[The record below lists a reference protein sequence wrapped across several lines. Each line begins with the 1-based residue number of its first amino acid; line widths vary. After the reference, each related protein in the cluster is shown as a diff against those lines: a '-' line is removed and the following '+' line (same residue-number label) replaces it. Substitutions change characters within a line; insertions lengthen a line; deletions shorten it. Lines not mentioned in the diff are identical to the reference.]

1 MNAGPEAT
9 RFRFGKVLFGGSFAF
24 FAVLGVALAGCTQPS
39 AEQTATNKINSA
51 TRMSI
56 ADIAASGGDTE
67 SARSILAAAAQ
78 ADPKNGDVGLHYAQ
92 ALLDSG
98 RPQEAIAAARRVV
111 DNASHDPA
119 MVVRAAQL
127 ELRAGDALTAST
139 TFQSVIA
146 HAGGGTPALNGLGVS
161 RVQLGDLPG
170 AEDAFRRAVVL
181 TPGDYAARNNLAL
194 ALVLQGRAAEAVP
207 MLQSL
212 ADEPGVPG
220 RVKHNLALAYARA
233 GDTDQA
239 ATVLAGVVGNSAASR
254 EVAAFTNTRADS
266 GTMVASRLA
275 PAEIMDGRTSGAAYA
290 GIIPPP
296 TAGSGAAA
304 AFASAAPM
312 APKTAEVRTAPLATV
327 QAAPIGLS
335 QAAPAK
341 TTVAAASAPL
351 SEKDAAA
358 PVLLPANVVGGPVP
372 HVITPSPV
380 TAASVVT
387 PVTKP
392 IPAPAPAPAPVV
404 AVAPSPATAPTPQQV
419 ATADVAPAPSAV
431 GPASVAVT
439 EPTDDG
445 AIKVRIA
452 AVPSQSAAL
461 ALWQNLTGLVPDL
474 LTGRTP
480 LVKMEKDNGKLA
492 WRLGTGGFQDVAAA
506 EQFCRKLRER
516 GPNCTLGL

>member
-1 MNAGPEAT
+1 LALCALLVVG
-9 RFRFGKVLFGGSFAF
+9 
-24 FAVLGVALAGCTQPS
+24 LAGCVQPS
-39 AEQTATNKINSA
+39 AEQSAANKINSA
-51 TRMSI
+51 TRLSI

-98 RPQEAIAAARRVV
+98 RPQEAIAVARQVAG
-111 DNASHDPA
+111 NSSHDPA

-139 TFQSVIA
+139 TFQSVVA
-146 HAGGGTPALNGLGVS
+146 HGGGGTPALNGLGVS
-161 RVQLGDLPG
+161 RVQLGDLSG
-170 AEDAFRRAVVL
+170 AEDAFRRAVML

-239 ATVLAGVVGNSAASR
+239 ATVLASVVSTSAASR
-254 EVAAFTNTRADS
+254 EVAAFTNMRADS

-290 GIIPPP
+290 GVIPPP
-296 TAGSGAAA
+296 TVASGAPVAV
-304 AFASAAPM
+304 ASAAPM
-312 APKTAEVRTAPLATV
+312 DQKAADIHPAPVANVQTAPIALAAAAPKTTV
-327 QAAPIGLS
+327 S
-335 QAAPAK
+335 
-341 TTVAAASAPL
+341 AASAPL
-351 SEKDAAA
+351 SDKDAAA
-358 PVLLPANVVGGPVP
+358 PVLLPASIVSGPVP

-387 PVTKP
+387 PVAK
-392 IPAPAPAPAPVV
+392 PAPTSAPLV
-404 AVAPSPATAPTPQQV
+404 ATAPPPTPQHV
-419 ATADVAPAPSAV
+419 ATTDPAPAPSAV

-474 LTGRTP
+474 LSGRTP
-480 LVKMEKDNGKLA
+480 LVKMEKDHGKFA

>member
-1 MNAGPEAT
+1 MNSGPEAT
-9 RFRFGKVLFGGSFAF
+9 GFRFGKDSFGSGLALC
-24 FAVLGVALAGCTQPS
+24 AVLGLGLAGCAQPS
-39 AEQTATNKINSA
+39 AEQSSLNKINST

-56 ADIAASGGDTE
+56 ADIASSGGDTE

-98 RPQEAIAAARRVV
+98 RPQEAIAAARQVADRS
-111 DNASHDPA
+111 AHDPA
-119 MVVRAAQL
+119 MVVRAAQM
-127 ELRAGDALTAST
+127 ELRAGDALTASA
-139 TFQSVIA
+139 TFQSVVA
-146 HAGGGTPALNGLGVS
+146 HGGGGTPALNGLGVA
-161 RVQLGDLPG
+161 RAQLGDLPG
-170 AEDAFRRAVVL
+170 AEDAFRRAVQSS
-181 TPGDYAARNNLAL
+181 PGDYAARNNLAL

-254 EVAAFTNTRADS
+254 EVAAFTNSRTDP

-296 TAGSGAAA
+296 TTGSGAPA
-304 AFASAAPM
+304 AFAAAAPM
-312 APKTAEVRTAPLATV
+312 EPKASDIRPAPVATG
-327 QAAPIGLS
+327 QSAPIGLS
-335 QAAPAK
+335 QPAPTK
-341 TTVAAASAPL
+341 TAVAAASAPL
-351 SEKDAAA
+351 SDKEAAA
-358 PVLLPANVVGGPVP
+358 PVLLPASVVSGPVP
-372 HVITPSPV
+372 HVMTPAPV

-387 PVTKP
+387 PVAK
-392 IPAPAPAPAPVV
+392 PAPPPAPAPVV
-404 AVAPSPATAPTPQQV
+404 AAAPSPAPQQV
-419 ATADVAPAPSAV
+419 ATADTAPAPSAV

-439 EPTDDG
+439 EPTDNG

-480 LVKMEKDNGKLA
+480 LVKMEKDHGKLA